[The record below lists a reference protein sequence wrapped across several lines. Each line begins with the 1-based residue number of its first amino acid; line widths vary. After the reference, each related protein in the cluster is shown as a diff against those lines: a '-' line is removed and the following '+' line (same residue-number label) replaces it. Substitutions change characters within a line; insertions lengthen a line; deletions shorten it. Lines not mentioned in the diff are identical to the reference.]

1 MKKNNPR
8 SGVLYSIY
16 MLLNPLP
23 FGFFVA
29 GWIFDIFYNKTAEV
43 LWAKAASWCIT
54 FGLLFCIIPRFINL
68 FYVWFRPVIEQRR
81 SDVVGFWLYG
91 FAIIAAIFNAF
102 IHSRDAFAIVP
113 ANIILST
120 LTILLIALH
129 YLYQSTHIQNKLIG
143 E

>member
-16 MLLNPLP
+16 MLFNPLP

-43 LWAKAASWCIT
+43 LWAKAAAWCIT

-81 SDVVGFWLYG
+81 PDVVGFWLYG
-91 FAIIAAIFNAF
+91 FAIIAATFNAF

-120 LTILLIALH
+120 LTVLLIALH

>member
-29 GWIFDIFYNKTAEV
+29 GWVFDIFYNKTAEV
-43 LWAKAASWCIT
+43 LWAKAAAWCIT

-81 SDVVGFWLYG
+81 PDVVGFWLYG

-120 LTILLIALH
+120 LTVLLIALH